1 MVKRGRGEG
10 DGGFNISP
18 AQEEIGVTIQNTP
31 TSIFLKIISLGPHLA
46 KQYVSMV
53 TALASVPV
61 CNSGP
66 TELLLIGLDILKI
79 TNPKPVTKLYG
90 NCKADAT
97 KLC

>member
-1 MVKRGRGEG
+1 MRGMG
-10 DGGFNISP
+10 DLIYR
-18 AQEEIGVTIQNTP
+18 QRRRKLVLQYKILQLV
-31 TSIFLKIISLGPHLA
+31 IFLKIISLGPHLA

-66 TELLLIGLDILKI
+66 TTELLVLRLDILKI
-79 TNPKPVTKLYG
+79 NNPRPVTKLYG

>member
-1 MVKRGRGEG
+1 MRGMG
-10 DGGFNISP
+10 DLIYR
-18 AQEEIGVTIQNTP
+18 QRRRKLVLQYKILQLV
-31 TSIFLKIISLGPHLA
+31 IFLKIISLGPHLA